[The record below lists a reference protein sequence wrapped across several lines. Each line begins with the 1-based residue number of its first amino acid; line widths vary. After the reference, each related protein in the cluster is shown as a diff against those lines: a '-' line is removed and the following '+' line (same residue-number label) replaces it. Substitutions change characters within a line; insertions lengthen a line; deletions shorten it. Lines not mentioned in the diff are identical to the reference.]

1 MIEFFSKK
9 IKILII
15 LISAFIVLGLYTG
28 KTFAQTSSSI
38 LPKIRIDE
46 ISTENINGESI
57 GGVIKISNLNNE
69 IVPEYYL
76 VIELNKQVEK
86 ISTEKITKTVFGPYT
101 LSSRKTKELPY
112 KIDIPRKINSG
123 NYFIKVIAKSFTGI
137 DISTKMKA
145 LGEFSGQDAFLETY
159 WQDAKII
166 KDNKA
171 EAALIG
177 VNFSPSDNITVS
189 FKAKNPHNDVI
200 AATPFIEIY
209 SRTNIGKNEPVVSY
223 SLDPVEF
230 NPGFTKMFKI
240 DLQKLE
246 EPESYYVLLVMKNAD
261 QEIISGYQEF
271 RFVIVGNDSAK
282 ILSSKF
288 NKENGKYILNLIG
301 PADGSTTK
309 NPTLKIVVSDG
320 KTDFYKDELK
330 LDYLGAKT
338 KEVSFEIKSKSN
350 LPDNFVVR
358 TEISSSSNKTLDT
371 HTENVILKVQ
381 PAKVEG
387 EESNSN
393 FNWFLLL
400 FIVLFAI
407 IVAMLMFLKKRTNL
421 VMVLILISSI
431 FTFSSKVNAE
441 CSQVA
446 RDDWETSCI
455 GYEQPQVTEPEF
467 NDSGANG
474 RTFAIG
480 TGPDITITSGGISY
494 SCTNNPPTANVD
506 LQCTGNTVAIAGPSD
521 GNSKQ
526 ITCKC
531 TAPGPGGATGTA
543 SSNLSANCWTCQN
556 SQSFS
561 VSWTCQADTIQQQV
575 VNPNPQFP
583 WWNNPLIPGVPVPT
597 IQPILTSSPTINPSG
612 APSPTPNYIQ
622 TAFPTNKP
630 GLKAPTSVSVQSGQV
645 WRCLRSS
652 LDNADDHKLNVTG
665 EGFPDDNYYIVGC
678 LLTPTSSVCT
688 TGSDQNDIKI
698 GLGSGNYT
706 RISQSNIPP
715 LPYLFAV
722 EPNSLKNTNGKL
734 EAKLFSQSA
743 ETTTHFFYAV
753 SLNTN
758 LSNDEAKSLKY
769 NTFNFNQDTSKCV
782 SVRWDPTGY
791 VFDANNYHPISDVA
805 FTLLDEN
812 QNKIIAPGIS
822 NIITPDKN
830 GKFDFYVEPG
840 IYYLKLNQNENYS
853 TAYKNELI
861 RFEEKVGSTT
871 HLSIPIYLE

>member
-9 IKILII
+9 IVAILVLFFII
-15 LISAFIVLGLYTG
+15 LIFCTD
-28 KTFAQTSSSI
+28 KTFAQSSSSI

-46 ISTENINGESI
+46 VSTENKNNESI
-57 GGVIKISNLNNE
+57 EGIVKISNLNSE

-76 VIELNKQVEK
+76 VIELNKQVET
-86 ISTEKITKTVFGPYT
+86 ISTEKITKTIFGPYT
-101 LSSRKTKELPY
+101 LNSKETKNFPY
-112 KIDIPRKINSG
+112 KIDIPKKINSG

-145 LGEFSGQDAFLETY
+145 LGELSGQDTFLETF

-166 KDNKA
+166 KDSKS

-177 VNFSPSDNITVS
+177 VNFSPSDIVTVS
-189 FKAKNPHNDVI
+189 LKAKNPHNDLI
-200 AATPFIEIY
+200 IATPFIEIY
-209 SRTNIGKNEPVVSY
+209 SRTDMGKTEPIVTY

-230 NPGFTKMFKI
+230 TPGFTKMFKI

-246 EPESYYVLLVMKNAD
+246 LPESYYVLVKMKNVD
-261 QEIISGYQEF
+261 QEIVSGYQEF
-271 RFVIVGNDSAK
+271 RFVLVGNDSAK
-282 ILSSKF
+282 IISSKF
-288 NKENGKYILNLIG
+288 NKETNKYILNLIG

-309 NPTLKIVVSDG
+309 NPTLKIVASDG
-320 KTDFYKDELK
+320 KADFYKDELR

-338 KEVSFEIKSKSN
+338 KEVSFEITSKSS
-350 LPDNFVVR
+350 LPDSFIIK

-371 HTENVILKVQ
+371 HTEDVVVRIQ
-381 PAKVEG
+381 TTKVETG
-387 EESNSN
+387 ESKSS

-400 FIVLFAI
+400 FVVLFAI
-407 IVAMLMFLKKRTNL
+407 IVAMLIYLKKRTNL
-421 VMVLILISSI
+421 VMILILISSI
-431 FTFSSKVNAE
+431 FIFSPNVNAE
-441 CSQVA
+441 CSQVV
-446 RDDWETSCI
+446 RDDWETSCS
-455 GYEQPQVTEPEF
+455 GFEQPQVTEPEF

-474 RTFAIG
+474 RTFAVG
-480 TGPDITITSGGISY
+480 TGPDITLTSGGISY
-494 SCTNNPPTANVD
+494 SCTNNPPTANVN
-506 LQCTGNTVAIAGPSD
+506 LQCTGNTVAVNEVPPD
-521 GNSKQ
+521 GNSRQ

-561 VSWTCQADTIQQQV
+561 VSWTCQSGTQQPT
-575 VNPNPQFP
+575 NPNFPQY
-583 WWNNPLIPGVPVPT
+583 NNTPNPNIPINIPTTEPL
-597 IQPILTSSPTINPSG
+597 LTSSPTINPLVT
-612 APSPTPNYIQ
+612 PSPTPSYIE

-630 GLKAPTSVSVQSGQV
+630 GLKAPGSVSVQSGQT

-652 LDNADDHKLNVTG
+652 LDNADEHKLNLTG
-665 EGFPDDNYYIVGC
+665 EGFLGGDYYVVGC

-698 GLGSGNYT
+698 GLGFGNYT
-706 RISQSNIPP
+706 RISQSNISP

-722 EPNSLKNTNGKL
+722 EPNSLKIANGRLDVKV
-734 EAKLFSQSA
+734 FSQSA

-758 LSNDEAKSLKY
+758 LSNDEAKTLKY

-791 VFDANNYHPISDVA
+791 VFNAHNYRPISDIS
-805 FTLLDEN
+805 FTLLDKNME
-812 QNKIIAPGIS
+812 IIVSPGIS
-822 NIITPDKN
+822 SIITPDKN
-830 GKFDFYVEPG
+830 GKFDFFIEPG
-840 IYYLKLNQNENYS
+840 IYYLKLNQNKNYS
-853 TAYKNELI
+853 TAYKNELV
-861 RFEEKVGSTT
+861 RFEEKVGSVT
-871 HLSIPIYLE
+871 HLNIPIYYK